1 MPSKRP
7 FKIGSTLAFRLTLWY
22 GGAFLVSAAVA
33 FAFFYYLV
41 TSTLRDRADQDLLAE
56 VRSFSSVMLLQG
68 VEAVKRQ
75 ALLESHAAGEK
86 KIFFQLLYPDGRVF
100 SSSNMSYFSNIPVSR
115 EAIARMLAQQE
126 PFFAT
131 VSSPDHQH
139 EIRVVYALLGPGL
152 VIHLGQALEGLTRF
166 IEAFQRIF
174 VLSMAALFLLAVAV
188 GWFMARRAMSGV
200 AEVTRTAQRIAEGM
214 LDERVPATRSG
225 EEIDQ
230 LAATF
235 NQMLDRIQR
244 LVAGIREMTDNIAHD
259 LKSPI
264 TRIRGQ
270 AEISLAAGG
279 PLEELAGTAIEES
292 DRLLA
297 MIDAMLFISRTEA
310 GVTRPDC
317 KPIDLAALVRDA
329 CELFRAPAEDK
340 RIRLACS
347 APEQLTLAADAPLV
361 QRMLAN
367 LIDNAIKYTPEGGE
381 VAIAL
386 EPDANGAAVIR
397 VRDTGPGIPAA
408 DLPRIFERFYR
419 GDPSRSLPGAGLGL
433 SLARAVA
440 RAHGGDIT
448 VATSPAGSTFTA
460 RLMTQRGTDR
470 LTFAS
475 R

>member
-1 MPSKRP
+1 MPSKPLLRL
-7 FKIGSTLAFRLTLWY
+7 GGTLAFRLTLWY
-22 GGAFLVSAAVA
+22 AGVFLVSAAVA

-41 TSTLRDRADQDLLAE
+41 TSTLRARTDQDLLSEA
-56 VRSFSSVMLLQG
+56 RAFSSVMTLQG

-86 KIFFQLLYPDGRVF
+86 KIFFQLLYPDGRLF

-115 EAIARMLAQQE
+115 EAITRLLEQQE
-126 PFFAT
+126 PVFAT
-131 VSSPDHQH
+131 VSSPDHRH

-152 VIHLGQALEGLTRF
+152 IIHLGQAMEGLTGF

-174 VLSMAALFLLAVAV
+174 ILTMAALFLLAVAV

-200 AEVTRTAQRIAEGM
+200 ADVTRTARRISEGR
-214 LDERVPATRSG
+214 LDERVPVTRSG

-235 NQMLDRIQR
+235 NLMIDRIQG
-244 LVAGIREMTDNIAHD
+244 LVADIREMTDNIAHD

-270 AEISLAAGG
+270 AELALTTGG

-292 DRLLA
+292 DRLLT

-310 GVTRPDC
+310 GVTRPEL
-317 KPIDLAALVRDA
+317 KPLDLAALVRDA
-329 CELFRAPAEDK
+329 CELFRSLAEDK
-340 RIRLACS
+340 RIRLAWS
-347 APEQLTLAADAPLV
+347 APERLPLMADTPLV

-367 LIDNAIKYTPEGGE
+367 LIDNAIKYTPAGGE
-381 VAIAL
+381 VAVTL
-386 EPDANGAAVIR
+386 EPSAEGAAVVR
-397 VRDTGPGIPAA
+397 VRDTGPGIPDG
-408 DLPRIFERFYR
+408 DLPHIFERFYR
-419 GDPSRSLPGAGLGL
+419 GDPSRSQPGAGLGL

-448 VATSPAGSTFTA
+448 VASSPAGSTFTL
-460 RLMTQRGTDR
+460 RIPVQ
-470 LTFAS
+470 
-475 R
+475 

>member
-1 MPSKRP
+1 M
-7 FKIGSTLAFRLTLWY
+7 T
-22 GGAFLVSAAVA
+22 
-33 FAFFYYLV
+33 
-41 TSTLRDRADQDLLAE
+41 
-56 VRSFSSVMLLQG
+56 LQG

-86 KIFFQLLYPDGRVF
+86 KIFFQLLYPDGRLF

-115 EAIARMLAQQE
+115 EAITRLLEQQE
-126 PFFAT
+126 PVFAT
-131 VSSPDHQH
+131 VSSPDHRH

-152 VIHLGQALEGLTRF
+152 IIHLGQAMEGLTGF

-174 VLSMAALFLLAVAV
+174 ILTMAALFLLAVAV

-200 AEVTRTAQRIAEGM
+200 ADVTRTARRISEGR
-214 LDERVPATRSG
+214 LDERVPVTRSG

-235 NQMLDRIQR
+235 NLMIDRIQG
-244 LVAGIREMTDNIAHD
+244 LVADIREMTDNIAHD

-270 AEISLAAGG
+270 AELALTTGG

-292 DRLLA
+292 DRLLT

-310 GVTRPDC
+310 GVTRPEL
-317 KPIDLAALVRDA
+317 KPLDLAALVRDA
-329 CELFRAPAEDK
+329 CELFRSLAEDK
-340 RIRLACS
+340 RIRLAWS
-347 APEQLTLAADAPLV
+347 APERLPLMADTPLV

-367 LIDNAIKYTPEGGE
+367 LIDNAIKYTPAGGE
-381 VAIAL
+381 VAVTL
-386 EPDANGAAVIR
+386 EPSAEGVAVVR
-397 VRDTGPGIPAA
+397 VRDTGPGIPDG
-408 DLPRIFERFYR
+408 DLPHIFERFYR
-419 GDPSRSLPGAGLGL
+419 GDPSRSQPGAGLGL

-448 VATSPAGSTFTA
+448 VASSPAGSTFTL
-460 RLMTQRGTDR
+460 RIPVQ
-470 LTFAS
+470 
-475 R
+475 

>member
-1 MPSKRP
+1 
-7 FKIGSTLAFRLTLWY
+7 
-22 GGAFLVSAAVA
+22 
-33 FAFFYYLV
+33 
-41 TSTLRDRADQDLLAE
+41 
-56 VRSFSSVMLLQG
+56 
-68 VEAVKRQ
+68 
-75 ALLESHAAGEK
+75 
-86 KIFFQLLYPDGRVF
+86 
-100 SSSNMSYFSNIPVSR
+100 
-115 EAIARMLAQQE
+115 
-126 PFFAT
+126 
-131 VSSPDHQH
+131 
-139 EIRVVYALLGPGL
+139 
-152 VIHLGQALEGLTRF
+152 
-166 IEAFQRIF
+166 
-174 VLSMAALFLLAVAV
+174 
-188 GWFMARRAMSGV
+188 MSGV

-329 CELFRAPAEDK
+329 CELFRALAEDK